1 MASSLP
7 RRPSRPD
14 HERRKQKALTL
25 AVGQFNHALYFECHE
40 TLEEIWL
47 EESGSDA
54 LFLQGIIQAAAALH
68 NLHRGRFEGP
78 ARLLAAAR
86 AKLLPYGPSHLGVD
100 LRSFCDLL
108 QELHARARERDRAR
122 AEKTADET
130 AEPGSEAASLPWN
143 PHPAPRIFYREP
155 PFEYR

>member
-1 MASSLP
+1 VAAHAP
-7 RRPSRPD
+7 RRPPRPD

-47 EESGSDA
+47 EESGPDA

-78 ARLLAAAR
+78 ARLLNAAR
-86 AKLLPYGPSHLGVD
+86 EKLLPYGPSHLGVD
-100 LRSFCDLL
+100 LRSFCELL
-108 QELHARARERDRAR
+108 QELHGEARARDRDRAR
-122 AEKTADET
+122 AN
-130 AEPGSEAASLPWN
+130 WN
-143 PHPAPRIFYREP
+143 PHPAPRILYREP
-155 PFEYR
+155 PFEY